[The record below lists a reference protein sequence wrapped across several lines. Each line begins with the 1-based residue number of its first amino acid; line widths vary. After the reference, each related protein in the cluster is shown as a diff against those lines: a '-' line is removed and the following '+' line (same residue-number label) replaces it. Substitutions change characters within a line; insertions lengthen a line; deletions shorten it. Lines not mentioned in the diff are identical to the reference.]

1 MMTDLEELERLHA
14 AASAGRGDHAQGP
27 WDAGSTYPGT
37 HARGGTVTFV
47 STSNTRPV
55 AGITVICESQFPAD
69 AIAIAATHNA
79 IPWLIAELR
88 AARAGDA
95 WVDAAL
101 PEDDAIKAAHP
112 SRTGDHGS
120 YAEALRLVGAR
131 RSKQGLVEL
140 VNWLL
145 VERRRALA
153 GLDGGR

>member
-1 MMTDLEELERLHA
+1 MTNIDELERLHA

-79 IPWLIAELR
+79 LPGLIAELR
-88 AARAGDA
+88 ALREVADA
-95 WVDAAL
+95 YRLLLEGRMFDTTFWEASDHEENIERHKLLDAAL
-101 PEDDAIKAAHP
+101 AKVPK
-112 SRTGDHGS
+112 
-120 YAEALRLVGAR
+120 
-131 RSKQGLVEL
+131 
-140 VNWLL
+140 
-145 VERRRALA
+145 
-153 GLDGGR
+153 